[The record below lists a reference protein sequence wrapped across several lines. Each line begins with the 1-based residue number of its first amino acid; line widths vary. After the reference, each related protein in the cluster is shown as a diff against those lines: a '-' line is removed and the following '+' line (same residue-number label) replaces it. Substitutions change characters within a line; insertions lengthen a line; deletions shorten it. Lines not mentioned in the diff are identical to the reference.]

1 MYPCSQLA
9 RETTCL
15 VKSYTLPDGRVIRVG
30 AERFTAPEAMFNPSL
45 LGVEAPGIAEM
56 AFSCI
61 QVRCHN
67 AYIGTEG
74 LIGTDGQMIS
84 VSSVFAWARRAR
96 NQEGSVLLAGSSWW

>member
-1 MYPCSQLA
+1 MGPYGLRALVIGYHEAVPWQSASGGQLSMCPCLQLA

-61 QVRCHN
+61 QVWCHDFTY
-67 AYIGTEG
+67 A
-74 LIGTDGQMIS
+74 
-84 VSSVFAWARRAR
+84 
-96 NQEGSVLLAGSSWW
+96 